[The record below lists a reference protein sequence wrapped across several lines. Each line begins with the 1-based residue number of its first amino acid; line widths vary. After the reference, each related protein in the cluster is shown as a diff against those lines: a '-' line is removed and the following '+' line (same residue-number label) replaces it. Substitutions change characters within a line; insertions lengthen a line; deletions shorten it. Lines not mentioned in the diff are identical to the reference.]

1 MCDRPTYGMGERAH
15 PIAIVGG
22 TVEGFRVDTARNG
35 ETLQIRL
42 TGEFDLQVFERVDE
56 LLRGAQKDS
65 EHDVVVDLRG
75 VTSID
80 QSGIGALVS
89 AALRAGEVGG
99 HLRLIRGPDEV
110 HKVFELEGLD
120 SKLEFVEAEQP

>member
-1 MCDRPTYGMGERAH
+1 M
-15 PIAIVGG
+15 
-22 TVEGFRVDTARNG
+22 EGFRVDTNRTG
-35 ETLQIRL
+35 ETLRVRL
-42 TGEFDLQVFERVDE
+42 SGEFDLQVFEKVDE

-80 QSGIGALVS
+80 LSGIRALVS

-99 HLRLIRGPDEV
+99 HLRLIRGPDDV

-120 SKLEFVEAEQP
+120 SKLEFVEEEQA